1 MALREAYD
9 TQPAKEAIFP
19 VTTHTKVPLVSS
31 ETVTAT
37 DIFQRTSIKEESRR
51 ADSNRFTAHYELAL
65 TVSACCLVVSES
77 AANARFLADSLFN
90 LVRLMSPDV
99 APIAATIAATVPF
112 ELWRA
117 SCPKACSYSKPRF
130 PSLSPPIRA
139 HDKEFAK
146 SHELRL

>member
-19 VTTHTKVPLVSS
+19 VTTHKKVPLVSS

-65 TVSACCLVVSES
+65 AVSACCLVVSES

-90 LVRLMSPDV
+90 LVRLMSPLLL
-99 APIAATIAATVPF
+99 PP
-112 ELWRA
+112 LL
-117 SCPKACSYSKPRF
+117 PQF
-130 PSLSPPIRA
+130 PSSYGAHRA
-139 HDKEFAK
+139 RRHTVTQ
-146 SHELRL
+146 SRVSLL